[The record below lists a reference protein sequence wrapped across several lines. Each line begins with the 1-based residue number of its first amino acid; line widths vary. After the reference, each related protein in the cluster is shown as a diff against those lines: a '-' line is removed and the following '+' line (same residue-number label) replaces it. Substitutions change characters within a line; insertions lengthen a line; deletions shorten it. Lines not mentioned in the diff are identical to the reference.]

1 MVKRKFKAGV
11 CQMLVTGQKDDNLAK
26 ARSMIR
32 EAAANGSEIVVLP
45 EMFNCPYN
53 SRLFPQYAESF
64 PGGKTFKMLSE
75 AAAAEGIYLVGGS
88 LPERENGNIFNTS
101 FVFGPQGEF
110 LAKHQKIH
118 LFDVDLPDGLSFH
131 ESKTLARGKV
141 ITVVKTAVANLG
153 VAICYDIR
161 FPELS
166 RLMVLMGADVIVL
179 PASFNM
185 NTGPAHWELLLR
197 TRAVDNQVFVIG
209 AATARDTS
217 ASYVSYGNSAIVGP
231 WGDIIAR
238 ADEKETIIYA
248 DIDPGEID
256 KIREALPL
264 LKHRRT
270 DIYHIKS
277 QQ

>member
-1 MVKRKFKAGV
+1 MKRKFKAGV
-11 CQMLVTGQKDDNLAK
+11 CQMLVAGQKDDNLAK

-64 PGGKTFKMLSE
+64 PAGKTFKMLSE

-166 RLMVLMGADVIVL
+166 RLMVLMGADMIVL

>member
-1 MVKRKFKAGV
+1 MKRKLKIGI
-11 CQMLVTGQKDDNLAK
+11 CQMLVSEQKDDNLAR

-32 EAAANGSEIVVLP
+32 EAAAHGSRIVVLP

-53 SRLFPQYAESF
+53 SSLFPEYAESF
-64 PGGKTFKMLSE
+64 PEGKTFKMLSE

-88 LPERENGNIFNTS
+88 LPEREEGAIFNTC
-101 FVFGPQGEF
+101 FVFGPQGEY

-118 LFDVDLPDGLSFH
+118 LFDVNLPDGLSFH
-131 ESKTLARGKV
+131 ESKTLGYGKK
-141 ITVVKTAVANLG
+141 ITVVETEAANLG

-166 RLMVLMGADVIVL
+166 RLMVLMGAELIVI

-209 AATARDTS
+209 AATARNTG
-217 ASYVSYGNSAIVGP
+217 ASYVSYGNSAIVDP
-231 WGDIIAR
+231 WGRIIAR
-238 ADEKETIIYA
+238 ADEKETILYG
-248 DIDPGEID
+248 DIDLNQID
-256 KIREALPL
+256 KTREALPL
-264 LKHRRT
+264 LRHRRT
-270 DIYHIKS
+270 DIYQLKLLL
-277 QQ
+277 

>member
-1 MVKRKFKAGV
+1 MKRKFKIGV
-11 CQMLVTGQKDDNLAK
+11 CQMLVLEQKDDNLAK

-32 EAAANGSEIVVLP
+32 EAAVHGSRIVILP

-53 SRLFPQYAESF
+53 SSLFPGYAETY
-64 PGGKTFKMLSE
+64 PEGRTFKMLSE
-75 AAAAEGIYLVGGS
+75 AAVTEGIYLVGGS
-88 LPERENGNIFNTS
+88 LPEREQGSIFNTS
-101 FVFGPQGEF
+101 FVFGPQGEL

-118 LFDVDLPDGLSFH
+118 LFDVDLPDGLSFR
-131 ESKTLARGKV
+131 ESKTLGYGKK
-141 ITVVKTAVANLG
+141 ITVVKTEVANLG

-166 RLMVLMGADVIVL
+166 RLMVLMGADLIVV

-197 TRAVDNQVFVIG
+197 MRAVDNQVFIIG

-217 ASYVSYGNSAIVGP
+217 ASYVSYGNSAIVDP

-238 ADEKETIIYA
+238 ADEKETILYG
-248 DIDPGEID
+248 DIDLGQID

-264 LKHRRT
+264 LRHRRT
-270 DIYHIKS
+270 DIYYVKS
-277 QQ
+277 LQ